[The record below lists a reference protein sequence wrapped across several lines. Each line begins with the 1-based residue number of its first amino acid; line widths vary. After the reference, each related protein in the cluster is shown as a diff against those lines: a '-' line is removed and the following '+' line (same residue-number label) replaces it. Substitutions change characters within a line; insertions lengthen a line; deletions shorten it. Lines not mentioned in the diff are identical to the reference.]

1 MRLFVAINIPS
12 IIREAIHADAAPLRA
27 ATNVVKWVPAPLLHV
42 TLKFLGERRDTLVP
56 DLERAL
62 GAVAARHEPIDVH
75 TTEIGAFPNFR
86 RARVV
91 WVGMTGETEL
101 RALTHGIDERFEEL
115 GIPAESRAFK
125 AHLTLGRVKGE
136 MTPDDARAMATAAEL
151 VREPR
156 GFSVRTVDLMHSELG
171 PGGPRYSVLGA
182 VPLHRRGT

>member
-1 MRLFVAINIPS
+1 
-12 IIREAIHADAAPLRA
+12 
-27 ATNVVKWVPAPLLHV
+27 
-42 TLKFLGERRDTLVP
+42 
-56 DLERAL
+56 
-62 GAVAARHEPIDVH
+62 
-75 TTEIGAFPNFR
+75 
-86 RARVV
+86 
-91 WVGMTGETEL
+91 MTGETEL

-136 MTPDDARAMATAAEL
+136 MTPDDARALATAAEL

-182 VPLHRRGT
+182 APLHRRGT

>member
-1 MRLFVAINIPS
+1 
-12 IIREAIHADAAPLRA
+12 
-27 ATNVVKWVPAPLLHV
+27 
-42 TLKFLGERRDTLVP
+42 
-56 DLERAL
+56 
-62 GAVAARHEPIDVH
+62 
-75 TTEIGAFPNFR
+75 
-86 RARVV
+86 
-91 WVGMTGETEL
+91 MTGETEL

-136 MTPDDARAMATAAEL
+136 MTPDDARALGTAAEL

-182 VPLHRRGT
+182 APLHRRGT